1 MRKLTA
7 AAGLLAMLLA
17 AAPAAGQ
24 SKGTADCDP
33 AVAKALEDSAVR
45 GVERDQVLIRH
56 QEEGI
61 GDPDSIYDLSCDL
74 LNFPTWD
81 ALVRLPTLPDLFGQ
95 LCDAARA
102 VWRGQGHAALR
113 PGDLR
118 PRSRAG
124 RASGSRHRCEAED
137 APASRSKIPMWGM
150 YFAEL
155 WEGRTR
161 DAKSGGGCPGGS
173 GHHACGAGGACGLL
187 QLCVERVAFGGGER

>member
-102 VWRGQGHAALR
+102 VWRDRVTR
-113 PGDLR
+113 PFDRAIYGLDRELGVLPGLDIDVR
-118 PRSRAG
+118 PR
-124 RASGSRHRCEAED
+124 
-137 APASRSKIPMWGM
+137 
-150 YFAEL
+150 
-155 WEGRTR
+155 TR
-161 DAKSGGGCPGGS
+161 RLPGVNPDVGDVFRGIVGGQDS
-173 GHHACGAGGACGLL
+173 
-187 QLCVERVAFGGGER
+187 

>member
-102 VWRGQGHAALR
+102 VWRDRVTR
-113 PGDLR
+113 PFDRAIYGLDRELGMLPGLDIDVR
-118 PRSRAG
+118 PR
-124 RASGSRHRCEAED
+124 
-137 APASRSKIPMWGM
+137 
-150 YFAEL
+150 
-155 WEGRTR
+155 TR
-161 DAKSGGGCPGGS
+161 RLPGVNPDVGDVFRGIVGGQDS
-173 GHHACGAGGACGLL
+173 
-187 QLCVERVAFGGGER
+187 

>member
-1 MRKLTA
+1 MRRLTA
-7 AAGLLAMLLA
+7 AAGVFAMLLA

-24 SKGTADCDP
+24 LKGAADCDP

-102 VWRGQGHAALR
+102 VWRDRVTR
-113 PGDLR
+113 PFDRGIYSLDRELGVLPGLDIDVR
-118 PRSRAG
+118 PR
-124 RASGSRHRCEAED
+124 
-137 APASRSKIPMWGM
+137 
-150 YFAEL
+150 
-155 WEGRTR
+155 TR
-161 DAKSGGGCPGGS
+161 RLPGVDPDVGDVFR
-173 GHHACGAGGACGLL
+173 GI
-187 QLCVERVAFGGGER
+187 VGGEEEES

>member
-7 AAGLLAMLLA
+7 AAGFLAMLLA

-102 VWRGQGHAALR
+102 VWRDRVTR
-113 PGDLR
+113 PFDRAIYGLDRELGMLPGLDIDVR
-118 PRSRAG
+118 PR
-124 RASGSRHRCEAED
+124 
-137 APASRSKIPMWGM
+137 
-150 YFAEL
+150 
-155 WEGRTR
+155 TR
-161 DAKSGGGCPGGS
+161 RLPGVNPDVGDVFRGIVGGQDS
-173 GHHACGAGGACGLL
+173 
-187 QLCVERVAFGGGER
+187 